1 MNHTPHRARIDAPVY
16 VRWNQLIEAVLA
28 HVVAAPVGE
37 LSHYD
42 AERLE
47 EAAREIR
54 ARLEEAA
61 KSV

>member
-54 ARLEEAA
+54 MRLERSPKA
-61 KSV
+61 